1 MNMSCMTY
9 MGEIQM
15 RRAMQVVTM
24 ILLASLALAGEKIS
38 VADLLQNPERYDG
51 KTVIVEGK
59 ITSYQ
64 ERLSRRGNPYTTFRL
79 EDNGFSVAVF
89 AWGYLGLKDGSRV
102 RVSGVFQRVKRVGRY
117 TFYNEIS
124 ADEVEVLSRR

>member
-1 MNMSCMTY
+1 MLY
-9 MGEIQM
+9 MIYRREIQM
-15 RRAMQVVTM
+15 RWAIQVVIM
-24 ILLASLALAGEKIS
+24 ILLASFALAGEKIS

-59 ITSYQ
+59 IISYQ
-64 ERLSRRGNPYTTFRL
+64 ERFSRRGNQYTTFRL

-89 AWGYLGLKDGSRV
+89 AWGHLGFKDGLRV
-102 RVSGVFQRVKRVGRY
+102 RVSGVFQKVKQVGRY

-124 ADEVEVLSRR
+124 ADKVQLLK

>member
-1 MNMSCMTY
+1 
-9 MGEIQM
+9 
-15 RRAMQVVTM
+15 M
-24 ILLASLALAGEKIS
+24 ILLASLTWAGEKVS
-38 VADLLQNPERYDG
+38 VAALLQNPKRCDG

-59 ITSYQ
+59 IISYQ
-64 ERLSRRGNPYTTFRL
+64 EKFSRRGNPYTTFRL

-89 AWGYLGLKDGSRV
+89 AWGHIGLKDGLRV

-124 ADEVEVLSRR
+124 AYKIQLLK

>member
-1 MNMSCMTY
+1 MNMIY
-9 MGEIQM
+9 YDLQGKIQM
-15 RRAMQVVTM
+15 RWAIQVVIM
-24 ILLASLALAGEKIS
+24 ILLASFALAGGKIS

-59 ITSYQ
+59 IISYQ
-64 ERLSRRGNPYTTFRL
+64 ERFSRRGNPYTTFRL

-89 AWGYLGLKDGSRV
+89 AWGHLGLKDGLRV

-124 ADEVEVLSRR
+124 ADKIQLLK